1 MVRFHPCARR
11 WVSRGVSPADGHP
24 PVTWRVGHPPNS
36 SPGNGPQRDGYR
48 STRRAPPRPL
58 GSTAERRYHK
68 PETIVRLGQGAP
80 GCSSARAERLFG
92 GQEVAGSSPASLT
105 TRPWCNRKTHWSEMP
120 GAQRP
125 LRVRGPPA
133 APAARRRGGTVNTP
147 GAERHSRPLHLALEG
162 RLRMVILDPAP
173 QGLPGSNPG
182 RLHRSLPAQ
191 VDAMVDTPVSE
202 AGGP

>member
-1 MVRFHPCARR
+1 MGTRQSHGGLVIPRTPCPATGRR
-11 WVSRGVSPADGHP
+11 
-24 PVTWRVGHPPNS
+24 
-36 SPGNGPQRDGYR
+36 RDGYR
-48 STRRAPPRPL
+48 STRRAPTRPL
-58 GSTAERRYHK
+58 GSTGERRFHT

-105 TRPWCNRKTHWSEMP
+105 TRPWCNWKTHWFEMP

-133 APAARRRGGTVNTP
+133 APAACRRGGTANAP
-147 GAERHSRPLHLALEG
+147 EAERHSRPLHLALEG
-162 RLRMVILDPAP
+162 RSRMVILDPAP

-182 RLHRSLPAQ
+182 RLHRDRFCARYAHSR
-191 VDAMVDTPVSE
+191 S
-202 AGGP
+202 GGCNW